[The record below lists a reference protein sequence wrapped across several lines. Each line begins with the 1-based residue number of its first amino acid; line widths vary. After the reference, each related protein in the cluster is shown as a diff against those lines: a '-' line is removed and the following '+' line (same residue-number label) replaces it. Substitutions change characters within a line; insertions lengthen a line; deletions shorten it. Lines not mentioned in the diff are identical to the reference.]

1 MVGSNVMMFKG
12 CRFDPYDGRDWGFK
26 ATSDDPLPKAVD
38 NRKHISSIKN
48 QGAEG
53 SCVGFAVAKGIETVL
68 GKAAGR
74 FKNLSERWAY
84 EKAKIYDEWPGNNY
98 EGSSVRG
105 GLKAAHK
112 EGVCLEQFW
121 RYIPNQKGRPTPKAK
136 TSAAEHKVLSYER
149 VKGIDNIKRAIYE
162 NEIVVGASLIH
173 EGWFS
178 PRRNGVIPL
187 RSNFRVLG
195 GHAFALVGYGG
206 RGFWVANSWG
216 NRWGVKGFGVL
227 LFNDAKLHLVDAWTI
242 KMASRDEP
250 EPEPKPAVCEKCG
263 RPL

>member
-1 MVGSNVMMFKG
+1 MRVFKG
-12 CRFDPYDGRDWGFK
+12 CKFDPFDERDWGFR
-26 ATSDDPLPKAVD
+26 ATTDDIPLPRSVD

-53 SCVGFAVAKGIETVL
+53 SCVGFAVAKGVETVL
-68 GKAAGR
+68 GKSINGR
-74 FKNLSERWAY
+74 FENMSERWAY
-84 EKAKIYDEWPGNNY
+84 EKAKTHDEWPGNNY

-112 EGVCLEQFW
+112 VGICLEKFW
-121 RYIPNQKGRPTPKAK
+121 PYKPNRRGKPSSQASTNAK
-136 TSAAEHKVLSYER
+136 EHLVLSYAR
-149 VKGIDNIKRAIYE
+149 VRGIDNIKRAIYE
-162 NEIVVGASLIH
+162 NGIVVSAALVH
-173 EGWFS
+173 EGWFR
-178 PRRNGVIPL
+178 PRNNGVIPL
-187 RSNFRVLG
+187 KKGFDILG

-216 NRWGVKGFGVL
+216 MRWGKKGFGVL

-242 KMASRDEP
+242 QMASDDKP
-250 EPEPKPAVCEKCG
+250 EPEPKPICETCK